1 MLLPPVV
8 VEQILLLVLVPEQ
21 VPPDRPEGI
30 RFVVHQTRLP
40 GFVHSPA
47 VAVAVAGHLE
57 ESRLGSHHSGNPH
70 SGNRHSGIHH
80 SGNHR
85 SGTDRCRNW
94 DLVVHQN
101 LLLRLHTLPGSVRSR
116 RFGTHSDFDLEELR
130 GRFRRKAGI
139 LSLAR
144 QDSELLQWA
153 PAVLLL
159 QELALVLVVA
169 QVLLLE
175 RELEAVGVVEEAQED
190 LL

>member
-40 GFVHSPA
+40 GFVQSPA

-70 SGNRHSGIHH
+70 SGNHR

-139 LSLAR
+139 RSLAR

-153 PAVLLL
+153 PPVLVL
-159 QELALVLVVA
+159 QELVLVLVLVVA
-169 QVLLLE
+169 QGLLLE
-175 RELEAVGVVEEAQED
+175 VVGVVEEAQED